1 MAEEV
6 FLDLEKVTLIGFE
19 RYKSDRVVNY
29 YVTRIEAGDEF
40 PAVKVYK
47 INDTTYQLTTLPK
60 EGYPDDGYDMDGGH
74 LRAVAHYLA
83 GKPLRCTIE
92 GTRPEVSF
100 RFQRTPVIIRDIVL
114 IPDAEAG
121 KGRYPTVQDL
131 EYILR
136 HRH

>member
-19 RYKSDRVVNY
+19 RHKSDRVVGH
-29 YVTRIEAGDEF
+29 YVGRIEAGDEF

-47 INDTTYQLTTLPK
+47 IDDSTYQLTTLPK

-83 GKPLRCTIE
+83 GKPLRCTVV
-92 GTRPEVSF
+92 GTKAKAEF
-100 RFQRTPVIIRDIVL
+100 RFQRVPLNIRDITL
-114 IPDAEAG
+114 IDDALAG
-121 KGRYPTVQDL
+121 TQRYPTVRSLKD
-131 EYILR
+131 ILGQET
-136 HRH
+136 